1 MSICGGENIIV
12 NITEKFS
19 YIPML
24 PDIYRE
30 PVFQPFCGVPSVM
43 GKHTVAGV
51 DIVGHGRHITR
62 A

>member
-1 MSICGGENIIV
+1 M

-51 DIVGHGRHITR
+51 DIVGHGRNITR